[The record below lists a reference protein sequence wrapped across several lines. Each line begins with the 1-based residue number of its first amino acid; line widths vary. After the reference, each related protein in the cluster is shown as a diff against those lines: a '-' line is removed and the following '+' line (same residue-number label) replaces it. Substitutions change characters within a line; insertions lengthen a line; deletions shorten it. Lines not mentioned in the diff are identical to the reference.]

1 MIKHENRLK
10 LYLAPLLLLTYTV
23 SLVADSTH
31 YAERT
36 EYFAPKALI
45 PPVIDGVANEAIWQK
60 AEWADLTHRWLGPEY
75 TAEDFQGRFKV
86 VWTQERIYVR
96 GQEV

>member
-75 TAEDFQGRFKV
+75 TAEDFSAIGRNVGLTLMNQVF
-86 VWTQERIYVR
+86 